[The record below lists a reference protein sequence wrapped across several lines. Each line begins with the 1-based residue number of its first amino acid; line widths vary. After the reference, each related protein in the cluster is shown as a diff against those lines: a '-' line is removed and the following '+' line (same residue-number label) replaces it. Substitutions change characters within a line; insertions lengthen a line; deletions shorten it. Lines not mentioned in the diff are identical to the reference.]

1 MSDATLPTADNARIR
16 AEVLR
21 LLRSNRGT
29 LGAVVC
35 LYLVAVAVGLVPP
48 MLLGDVVDSIAHRS
62 PGFPLDLAVA
72 GIAACVLLQG
82 VLVFFARKS
91 AFRLGERV
99 FADLRETF
107 VSRVLRMPLQRVESV
122 GTGEILSRSTNDMEV
137 IHEVVRSGLP
147 ETVAALLTL
156 VLTVTASFVANPL
169 LGWTVLVGVPIIV
182 VATRRYAKRLRKAYQ
197 DELAA
202 QSRLSTLVLE
212 TAQGA
217 QVVEA
222 FDLGGRRGRLIAS
235 GVAEARD
242 ASVTPVDLSARWF
255 PLVQIGYFLPLVV
268 TAGVG
273 AWMVGIGLADVGE
286 VTTVVLYTQ
295 ALIGPLDDL
304 ADWFD
309 EFQSGSAGLARI
321 VGVPETPW
329 ESEKSG
335 PEPVD
340 RSVVVEGVTFAYKP
354 GRPVVED
361 AHLRIEHGTRTAIVG
376 PSGAGKTTLALLMA
390 GVQPASQG
398 RIRVGGTDIASFPPS
413 VLRRHI
419 ALVTQEDHVFK
430 RSAAANLRLF
440 MPAATDEQVTA
451 ALEATGAMS
460 WISQLDG
467 GIDAELGEEAY
478 VPTPAESQQLALA
491 RILLN
496 PPAILILDEATSALP
511 RTTQRRLDD
520 VLRRSLHGHTVIQ
533 IAHKLDTAAQADLI
547 IAMSGGRI
555 AEVGSHDELL
565 RRDDIYARLW
575 RVWDTGSSPERT
587 PNA

>member
-48 MLLGDVVDSIAHRS
+48 MLLGDVVGSIAHRS

-329 ESEKSG
+329 EIEKSG

-354 GRPVVED
+354 GHPVVED
-361 AHLRIEHGTRTAIVG
+361 AHLRIGHGTRTAIVG

-398 RIRVGGTDIASFPPS
+398 RILVGGTDIASFPPN

-575 RVWDTGSSPERT
+575 RVWDTGSSLEHT

>member
-48 MLLGDVVDSIAHRS
+48 MLLGDVVGSIAHRS

-222 FDLGGRRGRLIAS
+222 FDLGERRGRLIAS

-242 ASVTPVDLSARWF
+242 ASVAPVDLSARWF

-329 ESEKSG
+329 EIEKSG
-335 PEPVD
+335 PEPLD

-398 RIRVGGTDIASFPPS
+398 RILVGGTDIASFPPS

-533 IAHKLDTAAQADLI
+533 IAHKLDTAAQADQI

-555 AEVGSHDELL
+555 AEMGSHDELL

-575 RVWDTGSSPERT
+575 RVWDTGSSLEHT

>member
-21 LLRSNRGT
+21 LLRSNPGT

-48 MLLGDVVDSIAHRS
+48 MLLGDVVGSIAHRS

-82 VLVFFARKS
+82 VLVFLARKS

-235 GVAEARD
+235 GVAEARE

-329 ESEKSG
+329 EIEKSG

-354 GRPVVED
+354 GHPVVED
-361 AHLRIEHGTRTAIVG
+361 AHLHIEHGTRTAIVG

-398 RIRVGGTDIASFPPS
+398 RILVGGTDIASFPPN
-413 VLRRHI
+413 VLRRHV

-575 RVWDTGSSPERT
+575 RVWDTGSSLEHT

>member
-1 MSDATLPTADNARIR
+1 MSDATLPTAGNARIR
-16 AEVLR
+16 AEVRR

-48 MLLGDVVDSIAHRS
+48 MLLGDVVGSIAHRS

-107 VSRVLRMPLQRVESV
+107 VSRILRMPLQRVESV

-182 VATRRYAKRLRKAYQ
+182 VATRRYAERLRKAYQ
-197 DELAA
+197 SELAA

-217 QVVEA
+217 QMVEA

-235 GVAEARD
+235 GVAEAR
-242 ASVTPVDLSARWF
+242 AAAVTPVDLSARWF

-273 AWMVGIGLADVGE
+273 AWMVGMGLADVGE

-295 ALIGPLDDL
+295 GLIGPLDDL
-304 ADWFD
+304 AHWFD
-309 EFQSGSAGLARI
+309 EFQSGSAGQARI
-321 VGVPETPW
+321 VGVPETPR
-329 ESEKSG
+329 EIEEPG
-335 PEPVD
+335 PEPID

-354 GRPVVED
+354 GHPVVED
-361 AHLRIEHGTRTAIVG
+361 AHLRIEPGTRAAIVG

-398 RIRVGGTDIASFPPS
+398 RILVGGTDIAGLPPS

-440 MPAATDEQVTA
+440 MPTATDEQVAA

-533 IAHKLDTAAQADLI
+533 IAHKLDTAAQADQI

-575 RVWDTGSSPERT
+575 RVWDTGSSLEHA